1 MPRRSTGLDRPRGQ
15 LEPRAGGLCADPG
28 KPSGQSWAGRPLMA
42 PRLSFLP
49 CLVPPAWQIGPPGAG
64 PQNLP
69 ESRPGCGSWKRGAGI
84 ECVWGKDG
92 VQVGAP
98 GPATLLA
105 PQRAL
110 TQTPRDGQQ
119 TARPCLPGDPQPPSQ
134 LRGCSYSEKLPGSRA
149 RTAFCVYMYF
159 QQLFSQNEKIRS
171 SLCNDQ
177 ETSCPEGVQVARVPH
192 IEVSTPPTS
201 VQQPSWPLP

>member
-15 LEPRAGGLCADPG
+15 LEPRAGGLCADLG

-49 CLVPPAWQIGPPGAG
+49 CLVPPVWQIGPPGAG
-64 PQNLP
+64 PKNLP

-110 TQTPRDGQQ
+110 TRTPRDGQQ
-119 TARPCLPGDPQPPSQ
+119 TARPCLPGDPPAAVTAQGLQ
-134 LRGCSYSEKLPGSRA
+134 LLREASREQSEDSILCIYVLS
-149 RTAFCVYMYF
+149 TIV
-159 QQLFSQNEKIRS
+159 FSE
-171 SLCNDQ
+171 
-177 ETSCPEGVQVARVPH
+177 
-192 IEVSTPPTS
+192 
-201 VQQPSWPLP
+201 